1 MSLFVPGQRIIS
13 DTELSM
19 GLGTVVAVDF
29 RSVTVLFLAT
39 EETRVYSQQSAP
51 LTRVRFAV
59 GDTVLSHEGWSLKI
73 ESIQDQNG
81 LLTYIGSREDNTQ
94 AALEEGAL
102 DNSIQLSRPSE
113 RLFSGLI
120 DNDKWFEL
128 RYLTRQHTNRLL
140 HSELQGLTGIRA
152 SLIPHQLYIAHEVAN
167 RFAPRVLLADEVG
180 LGKTIEAGLI
190 IHHQLLTERAQRVLI
205 IVPENLLH
213 QWLVEMLRRFNLHFS
228 LFDEE
233 RCLAIEASTA
243 QSNPFESEQLILCS
257 LHLFTERSERF
268 QQALSGEW
276 DLLVVDEAHHLEWSQ
291 QHASLEYSLIEQ
303 FAAKIQSLLLLTA
316 TPEQLGKASHFARLR
331 LLDPERFP
339 DFDTFLEEE
348 NNYQPIAKA
357 VEILLSEREIDD
369 KTYQLLLMEMKED
382 DNQELL
388 DILRDTNTNDVDK
401 STARNTIIDNL
412 LDRHGTGRV
421 LFRNTRATVKGFQKR
436 ILHSIALPHPSEY
449 KQCIDTFTKNKETA
463 KETPQLI
470 FSPELL
476 YQIFNNKNQAAW
488 TSFDPRIAWLI
499 DILQQQKSNKIL
511 LITSS
516 AKTVLDLASILRT
529 KAGIHAAVFHENMSI
544 IERDRSAA
552 FFADKD
558 SGSQVLLCSEIG
570 SEGRNFQFSHHLIL
584 FDLPLNP
591 DLLEQRIGRL
601 DRIGQLKPIN
611 IIVPYF
617 EGSAQEIMTQW
628 YHQGLNAFEHTCPT
642 GHAVYTEMEEQLKTA
657 LFHSHEQP
665 DVASSLISTT
675 KELNEKLIVELQH
688 GRDRL
693 LEYNSCRPLIANRL
707 RDMAQKQDREST
719 LAQYLNKIFDCY
731 GIDIEDDGNSN
742 IIIRPNDQML
752 EGSFPKLPNEGM
764 TITFARDTA
773 LVYEDIHY
781 LTWEHPMVIEAM
793 DLVLCTEAGNTS
805 VTAIKYNKLNS
816 GTLLLECLYIVD
828 TASSAQLNSDRY
840 LPPTTIRIVVD
851 QRCLN
856 HDQELSHELINQL
869 GTAVQNEIAKK
880 IVHTQ
885 RSKLKELLQFGEKL
899 AQGKLPDIL
908 ATAHKQAKQTLDK
921 EISRLKALRLVNSN
935 VRQEEIDFFETQLSR
950 ISSLLESANLRLDAL
965 RVVVVT

>member
-39 EETRVYSQQSAP
+39 DETRVYSQQSAP

-73 ESIQDQNG
+73 ESIQEQNG
-81 LLTYIGSREDNTQ
+81 LLTYYGTREDSTQ
-94 AALEEGAL
+94 AELEEGAL

-113 RLFSGLI
+113 RLFSSLI
-120 DNDKWFEL
+120 DSDKWFEL
-128 RYLTRQHTNRLL
+128 RYLTRQHNNRLI

-152 SLIPHQLYIAHEVAN
+152 SLIPHQLYIAHEIAN

-213 QWLVEMLRRFNLHFS
+213 QWLVEMLRRFNLYFS

-233 RCLAIEASTA
+233 RCLAIEASTG
-243 QSNPFESEQLILCS
+243 QSNPFDSEQLVLCS
-257 LHLFTERSERF
+257 LQLFTEQSERF
-268 QQALSGEW
+268 QQALEGNW

-291 QHASLEYSLIEQ
+291 QHTSLEYGLIEQ
-303 FAAKIQSLLLLTA
+303 LAAKIQSLLLLTA

-339 DFDTFLEEE
+339 DFEAFVEEE

-357 VEILLSEREIDD
+357 VEILLSDQEINE
-369 KTYQLLLMEMKED
+369 KTYQILQTEMMED
-382 DNQELL
+382 DNHKLL
-388 DILRDTNTNDVDK
+388 NSLRDSNTKDIDK
-401 STARNTIIDNL
+401 SNARNTIIDNL

-436 ILHSIALPHPSEY
+436 ILNSVALPLPIEY
-449 KQCIDTFTKNKETA
+449 KQCIATFTKNKETE
-463 KETPQLI
+463 KKDSQLL
-470 FSPELL
+470 FSPELI
-476 YQIFNNKNQAAW
+476 YQSSSDKSQVEW

-499 DILQQQKSNKIL
+499 DTLQQLKPNKIL

-516 AKTVLDLASILRT
+516 AKTVLDLASILRN

-570 SEGRNFQFSHHLIL
+570 SEGRNFQFSQHLIL

-617 EGSAQEIMTQW
+617 ESSAQAVMTQW
-628 YHQGLNAFEHTCPT
+628 YHLGLDAFEHTCPT
-642 GHAVYTEMEEQLKTA
+642 GHAVYTEMEKQLETA
-657 LFHSHEQP
+657 LFNFHEQP
-665 DVASSLISTT
+665 DNVTSLISTT
-675 KELNEKLIVELQH
+675 KELNEKLVIDLQH

-693 LEYNSCRPLIANRL
+693 LEYNSCRPSIANKL
-707 RDMAQKQDREST
+707 RDLAQKQDREST
-719 LAQYLNKIFDCY
+719 LAQYLSKVFDCY
-731 GIDIEDDGNSN
+731 GIDIEDDGDSN
-742 IIIRPNDQML
+742 IIIRPSNHML

-764 TITFARDTA
+764 TITYARKTA
-773 LVYEDIHY
+773 LAYEDIHY
-781 LTWEHPMVIEAM
+781 LTWEHPMVMEAM
-793 DLVLCTEAGNTS
+793 DLVLCSEAGNTA
-805 VTAIKYNKLNS
+805 VTAIKYSGLKS

-828 TASSAQLNSDRY
+828 TASSAHLNSDRY
-840 LPPTTIRIVVD
+840 LPPTTIRVVVD
-851 QRCLN
+851 QRGLN
-856 HDQELSHELINQL
+856 HDQKLSHELINRL
-869 GTAVQNEIAKK
+869 SATVQNEIAKK

-885 RSKLKELLQFGEKL
+885 RSILKELLQFGEKL
-899 AQGKLPDIL
+899 AQDKLPDIL
-908 ATAHKQAKQTLDK
+908 VTAHKQAEQTLDK

-935 VRQEEIDFFETQLSR
+935 VRQAEIDFFETQLSG